1 MAGEAAAPRAVR
13 RSAAAAG
20 PAGWR
25 GLAPGRPAGPRER
38 SGRGWGEAGRAP
50 GSEPAAEA
58 PGAAG
63 PTTRKA
69 PLRQRPRRLPGARAA
84 RPGTDG
90 RLGRAARRGTR
101 VRATRRCRPRRSDLP
116 ILKTAAVLQMRR

>member
-20 PAGWR
+20 PAGR
-25 GLAPGRPAGPRER
+25 REAASGRPSGPRER
-38 SGRGWGEAGRAP
+38 SGRGRGEAGRAP
-50 GSEPAAEA
+50 VSEPAAEA

-63 PTTRKA
+63 PTTPKA
-69 PLRQRPRRLPGARAA
+69 PLRQRPRRLPGAPAT
-84 RPGTDG
+84 RPGAGG

-101 VRATRRCRPRRSDLP
+101 VRATWRCRQPRSDP
-116 ILKTAAVLQMRR
+116 VTYQIKYG